1 MSQSLS
7 FFVEKAREQNPELQ
21 AVQVDYSAALEK
33 VPQVE
38 QLVNPT
44 LGIGMPLLAPE
55 TRLGAQILTLSAQQ
69 LFPWF
74 GTHKAKKEV
83 VLNQVKSKYEQI
95 TMARLNVDFEVKKA
109 YYTIYHMNQ
118 KQALI
123 KKNST
128 LLNALEK
135 MVLERVA
142 NGTSLA
148 SDALR
153 IQLELETLSKE
164 IEILEQEKKVFE
176 AHLNAII
183 NVSLDTTVEIDSFK
197 LELIKPVTN
206 WYLLTEKV
214 NTHPLLNQLEWQI
227 KTSIANIYLNTLEG
241 KPQFGLG
248 LDYSIINPRTDA
260 LPTYNGRDILI
271 PKLTFSIPLYRKKIR
286 AKKQEEEL
294 KQKSFNLQ
302 KEQMHNRLLTNLKKH
317 ITAYENALLRHE
329 LYGKKL
335 TITQSAYRILLTAYR
350 SEGNRFEELLA
361 LQTTLNQYELN
372 QLDALIELH
381 LAKIGIKQ
389 ITNF

>member
-7 FFVEKAREQNPELQ
+7 FFVEKAREENPELQ

-33 VPQVE
+33 IPQVE

-74 GTHKAKKEV
+74 GTLKAKKDV
-83 VLNQVKSKYEQI
+83 VLNQTKSKYEQI
-95 TMARLNVDFEVKKA
+95 TMARLNLDFEVKKA
-109 YYTIYHMNQ
+109 YYTVYHMNQ

-176 AHLNAII
+176 SHLNAII
-183 NVSLDTTVEIDSFK
+183 NASLDTTVEIDSFK
-197 LELIKPVTN
+197 LELVKPVTN
-206 WYLLTEKV
+206 W
-214 NTHPLLNQLEWQI
+214 N
-227 KTSIANIYLNTLEG
+227 
-241 KPQFGLG
+241 
-248 LDYSIINPRTDA
+248 
-260 LPTYNGRDILI
+260 
-271 PKLTFSIPLYRKKIR
+271 
-286 AKKQEEEL
+286 
-294 KQKSFNLQ
+294 
-302 KEQMHNRLLTNLKKH
+302 
-317 ITAYENALLRHE
+317 
-329 LYGKKL
+329 
-335 TITQSAYRILLTAYR
+335 
-350 SEGNRFEELLA
+350 
-361 LQTTLNQYELN
+361 
-372 QLDALIELH
+372 
-381 LAKIGIKQ
+381 
-389 ITNF
+389 

>member
-74 GTHKAKKEV
+74 GTRKAKKDV

-95 TMARLNVDFEVKKA
+95 TMARLNLDFEVKKA

-164 IEILEQEKKVFE
+164 IEILETYPLSIDFISTPS
-176 AHLNAII
+176 LP
-183 NVSLDTTVEIDSFK
+183 NV
-197 LELIKPVTN
+197 LI
-206 WYLLTEKV
+206 
-214 NTHPLLNQLEWQI
+214 
-227 KTSIANIYLNTLEG
+227 
-241 KPQFGLG
+241 
-248 LDYSIINPRTDA
+248 
-260 LPTYNGRDILI
+260 
-271 PKLTFSIPLYRKKIR
+271 SIP
-286 AKKQEEEL
+286 E
-294 KQKSFNLQ
+294 
-302 KEQMHNRLLTNLKKH
+302 
-317 ITAYENALLRHE
+317 
-329 LYGKKL
+329 
-335 TITQSAYRILLTAYR
+335 
-350 SEGNRFEELLA
+350 
-361 LQTTLNQYELN
+361 
-372 QLDALIELH
+372 
-381 LAKIGIKQ
+381 
-389 ITNF
+389 

>member
-1 MSQSLS
+1 MSQSLG
-7 FFVEKAREQNPELQ
+7 FFVKKAREQNPELQ

-44 LGIGMPLLAPE
+44 LGIGVPLLAPE

-74 GTHKAKKEV
+74 GTQKAKKEV
-83 VLNQVKSKYEQI
+83 VLNQAKSKYEQI
-95 TMARLNVDFEVKKA
+95 TMARLNLDFEVKKA

-135 MVLERVA
+135 IVLDRVA

-176 AHLNAII
+176 AHLNAKI
-183 NVSLDTTVEIDSFK
+183 NVPLDTPIEIDSFK
-197 LELIKPVTN
+197 LEVIKPVTY

-214 NTHPLLNQLEWQI
+214 NTHPLLNQLDWQI
-227 KTSIANIYLNTLEG
+227 KTSSANIYLNTLEG

-302 KEQMHNRLLTNLKKH
+302 KEQMRNRLLTNLKKH
-317 ITAYENALLRHE
+317 ITTYENALLRHE
-329 LYGKKL
+329 LYEKKL
-335 TITQSAYRILLTAYR
+335 TIAQSAYRILLTAYS

-372 QLDALIELH
+372 QLDALIESH
-381 LAKIGIKQ
+381 LAKIGIER